1 VVFGGR
7 FEMNGLLMQLQN
19 TIESLNKKNTLSPEK
34 ILQEY
39 IEAYKT
45 ALKDPTEKIS
55 KLY

>member
-1 VVFGGR
+1 
-7 FEMNGLLMQLQN
+7 MNGLLMQLQN